1 MHKIRLTPTFT
12 LQIEHILE
20 SHELKTYAHF
30 WLHPPK
36 NHQFLTILNLYQ
48 HAKNQFIPSIHS
60 WDRAN
65 FRVLLQEWP
74 CPFLIIPT
82 QKNFNK
88 LLIFTNFYQ
97 YAKNQ
102 AISLICSGDVADIK
116 MVQYENLT
124 TILITKME
132 HQKKIQ

>member
-1 MHKIRLTPTFT
+1 M
-12 LQIEHILE
+12 
-20 SHELKTYAHF
+20 
-30 WLHPPK
+30 
-36 NHQFLTILNLYQ
+36 
-48 HAKNQFIPSIHS
+48 
-60 WDRAN
+60 
-65 FRVLLQEWP
+65 
-74 CPFLIIPT
+74 PT